1 MLRSLPS
8 RGTSFN
14 IVSFGSSYSPL
25 WPSSYPYTVESVNEA
40 SKHIDNMDANLGGTE
55 IRSAIQAAFQS
66 RLGFT
71 VPAVIF
77 LLTDGDSYDL
87 NGVKEIVAAEVKQ
100 AKAARSLLRVFCM
113 GIGNSSSKVRPR
125 FNQVI

>member
-1 MLRSLPS
+1 
-8 RGTSFN
+8 
-14 IVSFGSSYSPL
+14 
-25 WPSSYPYTVESVNEA
+25 
-40 SKHIDNMDANLGGTE
+40 MDANLGGTE

-113 GIGNSSSKVRPR
+113 GIGNSSSKVRPH
-125 FNQVI
+125 FNRVI